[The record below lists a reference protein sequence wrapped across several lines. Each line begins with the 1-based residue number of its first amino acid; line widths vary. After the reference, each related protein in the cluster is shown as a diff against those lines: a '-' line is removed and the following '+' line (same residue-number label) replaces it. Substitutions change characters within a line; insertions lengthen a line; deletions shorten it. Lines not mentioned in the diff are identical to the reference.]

1 VFFEKLKFTL
11 PILAINNYV
20 VVPFGIFITAY
31 VYGYEIGTSIEEM
44 PSFTVHVLQ
53 ICFMVLCEDFMSY
66 WAHRAFHHPYLYKN
80 IHYIHHKYKET
91 LSFGAEI
98 AHPIEF
104 YVVNLMPLMLGSFI
118 LGKHTHFV
126 TKGVF
131 TVLRII
137 ETMEGHSGY
146 DFPWAIS
153 RFIPLSCTSEFHDY
167 HHRTNKGN
175 YATFFIM
182 WDTLCGTNQTYY
194 Q

>member
-1 VFFEKLKFTL
+1 
-11 PILAINNYV
+11 
-20 VVPFGIFITAY
+20 
-31 VYGYEIGTSIEEM
+31 
-44 PSFTVHVLQ
+44 
-53 ICFMVLCEDFMSY
+53 MVLCEDFMSY

-167 HHRTNKGN
+167 HHRTTNKGN
-175 YATFFIM
+175 YATFFII
-182 WDTLCGTNQTYY
+182 WDTICGTN
-194 Q
+194 